1 MDWPA
6 YLSILLQEA
15 VKLYWPAVVYNL
27 LVYYTWL
34 WNRKSNI
41 PLDFNLNFRG
51 VRLIGDSRGAAG
63 LILSVIIG
71 VFGVAITNTYLPLYS
86 AVGAET
92 GTIIESFIKR
102 RLGYKRGQHLIFLD
116 EWDSIL
122 GATIFLMLATT
133 IRLDVFLFTLAA
145 TFTGH
150 YLFNKHIR
158 PKMEK

>member
-6 YLSILLQEA
+6 YSYTLLQEA
-15 VKLYWPAVVYNL
+15 VKLYWPAVTYNL

-34 WNRKSNI
+34 WNYKSNI
-41 PLDFNLNFRG
+41 PLDFNIKVKG

-71 VFGVAITNTYLPLYS
+71 VFGAAITGSYLPFYA

-92 GTIIESFIKR
+92 GTITESFIKR
-102 RLGYKRGQHLIFLD
+102 RLGFKRGQHLIFLD

-133 IRLDVFLFTLAA
+133 VRTDVFIFTLVA
-145 TFTGH
+145 TFIGH
-150 YLFNKHIR
+150 NLFNKLIR
-158 PKMEK
+158 PKMGE